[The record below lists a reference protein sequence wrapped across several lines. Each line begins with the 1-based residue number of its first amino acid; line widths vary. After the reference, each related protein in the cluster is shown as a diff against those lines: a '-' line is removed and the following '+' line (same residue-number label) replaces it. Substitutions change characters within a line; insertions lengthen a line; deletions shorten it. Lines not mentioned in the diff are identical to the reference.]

1 MSLVSELD
9 HLTAKHRKAQ
19 GLKSAFLLV
28 KMEGH
33 LGSCQGNL
41 KIRQGPKNTHSWDP
55 QGQTWAS
62 WRSRLIFPAAVP
74 SVSTILWLLCIVCL
88 IRLWARPY
96 QCPSNLEAAKWLL
109 RRWRGARR
117 CLDTAPVSASFSCI
131 LLFFNTHSLEERLYP
146 KGDVVLVLV
155 AVTSIWGE
163 ATWRRKDLVVLV
175 IGEDSPSGRGRD
187 WGRCACSHLSRSE
200 SKPRAECG
208 DQAANHKGHPRCPFP
223 PAKPYLLKT
232 SVTMT
237 LWETFYIDTDRNLGY
252 FRTEK

>member
-28 KMEGH
+28 KTEGH

-41 KIRQGPKNTHSWDP
+41 KIRQGPENTHSWDP

-74 SVSTILWLLCIVCL
+74 SATTILWLLCIVCL

-109 RRWRGARR
+109 RRWRGARG

-163 ATWRRKDLVVLV
+163 ATWRRKDSVCSWLEKIAHQDGEGIGGDVLAH
-175 IGEDSPSGRGRD
+175 ISAGQ
-187 WGRCACSHLSRSE
+187 
-200 SKPRAECG
+200 K
-208 DQAANHKGHPRCPFP
+208 ANPGQN
-223 PAKPYLLKT
+223 
-232 SVTMT
+232 V
-237 LWETFYIDTDRNLGY
+237 ETRLQTTKATPMSISFS
-252 FRTEK
+252 